1 MRDGSVIPYLD
12 RCTNF
17 DNILCTS
24 YVMIDSDVKGLNCRL
39 NNLLAD
45 FSHSNHWRIAGGGEG
60 GLPPPPPPPPKI
72 G

>member
-24 YVMIDSDVKGLNCRL
+24 GKHVMIDSAVKGLNCRL

-45 FSHSNHWRIAGGGEG
+45 FSHSNHWRIAGEAKGV
-60 GLPPPPPPPPKI
+60 LPLPPPKI